1 MLNELKTWMT
11 RVGVKLGIIKEL
23 NTINEHRK
31 VALDESAYDRILLDR
46 SIYKGYVPKWHD
58 LLYRTSSG
66 EKRKRR
72 MQSLGMGKVL
82 AQKMA
87 GLIFNEKAEIDV
99 SIAGT
104 VPTDGKEDP
113 ANAFIQETLRKNGFY
128 KNFQRY
134 LEYGYAMSGMAMKVY
149 VHNGV
154 VKLAYAKADAFF
166 PLSHDSET
174 IDEALFVSKERKGRK
189 FYTLLEWHEW
199 EGKNYVI
206 TNELYESEQN
216 DRIGH
221 KVPLATLYDDLQERT
236 VLENLS
242 HPLFVYFK
250 LNTAN
255 NMEMD
260 SPLGVSIFDN
270 SYDTL
275 YALDYMYD
283 FFLHEF
289 KLGKR
294 RIAVDAAMLRPVM
307 DPEKRER
314 MAFDPDETV
323 FNALNME
330 NGNVTDLSVP
340 LRTQEIIQAINA
352 QLEILAMQTGFSA
365 GTFTF
370 DGQSVATATQ
380 VIAEN
385 SQTYQTRNSHSVLVE
400 EGIQEL
406 VQAILAVGSLY
417 GLYTGSLDVSVKV
430 NFDDSL
436 AEDRQSKYNYYS
448 TAVHDELI
456 PKREAIMRIFKLTE
470 KQAMAWMEEIKEE
483 SVPNISPEASDL
495 FGVPSASAEN
505 MRS

>member
-1 MLNELKTWMT
+1 
-11 RVGVKLGIIKEL
+11 
-23 NTINEHRK
+23 
-31 VALDESAYDRILLDR
+31 
-46 SIYKGYVPKWHD
+46 
-58 LLYRTSSG
+58 
-66 EKRKRR
+66 
-72 MQSLGMGKVL
+72 MQSLQMGKVL

-104 VPTDGKEDP
+104 TPMEGKKDP
-113 ANAFIQETLRKNGFY
+113 ANEFIQETLRKNGFY

-134 LEYGYAMSGMAMKVY
+134 LEYAYAMSGMAMKVY
-149 VHNGV
+149 VHNGEV
-154 VKLAYAKADAFF
+154 RLAYAKADAFF
-166 PLSHDSET
+166 PLAHDSEN
-174 IDEALFVSKERKGRK
+174 IDEALFVHKEKKGK
-189 FYTLLEWHEW
+189 KYYTLLEWHEW
-199 EGKNYVI
+199 EGMNYVI
-206 TNELYESEQN
+206 TNELYESTQEGK
-216 DRIGH
+216 IGH
-221 KVPLATLYDDLQERT
+221 KVPLSTIYEDLQERT
-236 VLENLS
+236 VLKNLS

-255 NMEMD
+255 NLAMD

-275 YALDYMYD
+275 YTLDYLYD

-294 RIAVDAAMLRPVM
+294 RIAVDASMLRPVL
-307 DPEKRER
+307 DPDKRER

-323 FNALNME
+323 FNALNMD
-330 NGNVTDLSVP
+330 NGQVTDLSVP

-370 DGQSVATATQ
+370 DGRSVTTATQ
-380 VIAEN
+380 VISEN
-385 SQTYQTRNSHSVLVE
+385 SQTYQTRNSHAVLVE
-400 EGIQEL
+400 EGIQSL
-406 VQAILAVGSLY
+406 VHAILAVGSLY
-417 GLYTGSLDVSVKV
+417 GLYHGSLDVTVKV

-448 TAVHDELI
+448 MAVHDALI

-470 KQAMAWMEEIKEE
+470 QQALSWIAEIEKE
-483 SVPNISPEASDL
+483 STPSIPAEAADL
-495 FGVPSASAEN
+495 FGASGAEN